1 MASKRKSKNTAT
13 ANSKVPTTASNA
25 TSNTVL
31 NTAPTKEISQKLAVA
46 STQAVAIAKAV
57 TPFVPLE
64 YKTTADIKVSTTL
77 VDNIIGQ
84 DQAVDIIKKAALQ
97 RRHVLLIG
105 EPGTGKS
112 MLGLAL
118 AQLLPKEKLVDIISF
133 QNPND
138 ENQPLIRVMP
148 AGEGRRLVSRI
159 RMESQMGN
167 RTQTLIIFVVFFIL
181 SLIPYWLWKS
191 GQWPDVVY
199 AASLIASL
207 ILFVGVIIVVNM
219 NRRAGQMQKIS
230 VPKVIVDNA
239 DRKSAAFNDATGSH
253 AGALL
258 GDVLHDPFQSGGLG
272 TPAHERVVAG
282 MIHKSNMGV
291 LFIDELATLQITTQQ
306 ELLTAIQEGKFAI
319 TGQSERSAGAM
330 VLTEPVPCN
339 FILVA
344 AGNYDSIEH
353 MHPALRSRIRGYGYE
368 VYMKDT
374 MPDTPENRDKLVRF
388 VAQEVAKDKKIP
400 HFTKDAVD
408 VIIEEARRRAN
419 RKEHLTLRL
428 RELGGIIRAA
438 GDNAIESGSKVVEAQ
453 HVRNIKSIAR
463 SLEHQI
469 ADRIIEHRR
478 DYEILSTTGTK
489 VGHVNGLSVMGDGSS
504 YSGNVLPIEAEV
516 VLTGKGAS
524 GGVFVATGGLG
535 DIAKE
540 SVTNVSALVKKL
552 FNKDLQKSAVY
563 IQFVQTHGVEGDSA
577 SIAIAVAVISAVT
590 NIPARQDTAMT
601 GSLSV
606 RGTVLPIG
614 GATYKLEAAIEAG
627 IKQVLVPESNLKD
640 IVLPDEQRKKIT
652 IVPVNSMIQVLEHSL
667 SWRGHEHVLAQ
678 IKARDKN

>member
-1 MASKRKSKNTAT
+1 MAKKSSKKSKNGTD
-13 ANSKVPTTASNA
+13 SND
-25 TSNTVL
+25 L
-31 NTAPTKEISQKLAVA
+31 TKK
-46 STQAVAIAKAV
+46 VAIAAKEAADIAIA
-57 TPFVPLE
+57 TNTTANKSSGTNSSSLKSSGPLV
-64 YKTTADIKVSTTL
+64 YSTTADITVSANL
-77 VDNIIGQ
+77 IENIIGQ
-84 DQAVDIIKKAALQ
+84 EHAVEIVKKAAQQ
-97 RRHVLLIG
+97 RRHVLLVG

-112 MLGLAL
+112 MLGVAL

-148 AGEGRRLVSRI
+148 AGEGRRLVNRI
-159 RMESQMGN
+159 RNESQVSS
-167 RTQTLIIFVVFFIL
+167 RTQTLLFFGIFFLL
-181 SLIPYWLWKS
+181 SLIPWWMWKS
-191 GQWPDVVY
+191 GAWPDVVY
-199 AASLIASL
+199 ATSLIASM
-207 ILFVGVIIVVNM
+207 ILFVGFIFIINM
-219 NRRAGQMQKIS
+219 NKRTGQSGKLS

-239 DRKSAAFNDATGSH
+239 EKKQAPFNDATGSH

-272 TPAHERVVAG
+272 TPAHERVIGG

-291 LFIDELATLQITTQQ
+291 LFIDEVATLQVTTQQ
-306 ELLTAIQEGKFAI
+306 ELLTAIQEGKFSI

-330 VLTEPVPCN
+330 VHTEPVPCN

-344 AGNYDSIEH
+344 AGNYDSMEH

-368 VYMKDT
+368 VYMKDV
-374 MPDTPENRDKLVRF
+374 MPDTQENRDKLVKF

-400 HFTKDAVD
+400 HFTKSAVD
-408 VIIEEARRRAN
+408 VIIQEARRRAN
-419 RKEHLTLRL
+419 RKGHLTLRL

-438 GDNAIESGSKVVEAQ
+438 GDYALESGSKLVEAE
-453 HVRNIKSIAR
+453 HVLKTKTVAR
-463 SLEHQI
+463 SLEHQM
-469 ADRIIEHRR
+469 ADRIIEHRK
-478 DYEILSTTGTK
+478 DYEIISVDGTK

-504 YSGNVLPIEAEV
+504 YSGSVLPIEAEV
-516 VLTGKGAS
+516 VNTGREAS
-524 GGVFVATGGLG
+524 GVFVATGGLG

-552 FNKDLQKSAVY
+552 FNKDLQKTAVY

-577 SIAIAVAVISAVT
+577 SLAIATAVISAVT
-590 NIPARQDTAMT
+590 QIPVRQDTAMT

-627 IKQVLVPESNLKD
+627 IKQVLVPESNVKD
-640 IVLPDEQRKKIT
+640 IVLSDEQKKQIK
-652 IVPVNSMIQVLEHSL
+652 IISVSSMTEVLEHAL
-667 SWRGHEHVLAQ
+667 SWKGHESILRD
-678 IKARDKN
+678 IKKRT